1 MKKIATSFLIVFL
14 YMMMH
19 LTSFAQKTIVNETSE
34 NLGGSVNPAF
44 TVFIENAEYKTV
56 LKAWKA
62 LFEEHKGKIE
72 TNKNDVN
79 VSNVVFPL
87 LSSTPVAVF
96 SRIME
101 DKTGVKITAAFT
113 KEGQYV
119 SGSRLPA
126 ETETVKKIMYDFA
139 VSIKKNMIQEKLDDA
154 TKDLEKLQ
162 DKNKDLVNKKASLEK
177 DIQNYNEKIKQ
188 AESDIQENIQQ
199 QAESKTKIESQTKLV
214 EEFKT
219 KLGSVE

>member
-1 MKKIATSFLIVFL
+1 MKKIAACFLIVFVL
-14 YMMMH
+14 MTMNFA
-19 LTSFAQKTIVNETSE
+19 SFAQKTIVNETNE

-62 LFEEHKGKIE
+62 LFEDHKGKIE
-72 TNKNDVN
+72 TSKNDVN
-79 VSNVVFPL
+79 VSNAVFPL

-96 SRIME
+96 SRILE

-119 SGSRLPA
+119 TGSRLPA
-126 ETETVKKIMYDFA
+126 ETETVKKIIYDFA
-139 VSIKKNMIQEKLDDA
+139 VSIKKKMIQEKLDGA

-162 DKNKDLVNKKASLEK
+162 SKNEDLVNKKASLEK

-188 AESDIQENIQQ
+188 AESDIQENIKQ
-199 QAESKTKIESQTKLV
+199 QAESKIKIESQTKVV
-214 EEFKT
+214 EEIKA